1 MRVSTRSTRAR
12 HGTFSRLTPFLAP
25 LLAMTLAAC
34 SAGGTS
40 GGASPTPTS
49 SPQAAA
55 TAAAID
61 ASSAPATAAPVVGT
75 VRLYTTVQ
83 QPTVDAITAALAE
96 VHPGL
101 TLETFRAPTG
111 EVAARI
117 AAEEREGVVR
127 ADILWLT
134 DPLSIE
140 GYAARGLLRE
150 WVPVGAAALDPAF
163 VAPSYWGTRVL
174 NMVIVR
180 AAGAEGPTSWKDLL
194 DPGLRDAVAIPDPA
208 FAGSA
213 FGALGYFAQNPAFG
227 LDFYRSLRANGTVQ
241 LQAPDEVTTAVAEG
255 RFKAGITLDFSARA
269 AEAKGSPVELVWPEE
284 GSIALFGPV
293 AVVDTT
299 ENAETSEAFVEFLLS
314 EAGQAAIGGTGWE
327 PVLPGVGGPEPGGGQ
342 LRPDWPA
349 VFGRQQELLAEYAT
363 IFGD

>member
-1 MRVSTRSTRAR
+1 MRVSTRSTWAR
-12 HGTFSRLTPFLAP
+12 HGIYSRLTPFLAP
-25 LLAMTLAAC
+25 LLAIALVGC
-34 SAGGTS
+34 SGGGSS
-40 GGASPTPTS
+40 GGASPAPAS
-49 SPQAAA
+49 SPQPAA
-55 TAAAID
+55 TATATD
-61 ASSAPATAAPVVGT
+61 ASSAPATTTPVVGT
-75 VRLYTTVQ
+75 VRLYSTVQ
-83 QPTVDAITAALAE
+83 QPTVDAITAALTE

-117 AAEEREGVVR
+117 AAEEREGLVR
-127 ADILWLT
+127 ADVLWLT

-140 GYAARGLLRE
+140 GYASRGLLRE
-150 WVPVGAAALDPAF
+150 WVPDGAAALDPAF

-180 AAGAEGPTSWKDLL
+180 GTDVDGGTGWKDLL
-194 DPGLRDAVAIPDPA
+194 DPALRDAVAVPDPA

-213 FGALGYFAQNPAFG
+213 FGALGYFAQDPAFG
-227 LDFYRSLRANGTVQ
+227 MDFYRSLRANGTVQ

-293 AVVDTT
+293 AVVATT
-299 ENAETSEAFVEFLLS
+299 ENVEASEAFVEFLLS
-314 EAGQAAIGGTGWE
+314 EAGQAAIGATGWE
-327 PVLPGVGGPEPGGGQ
+327 PVLPGVGGPEPGGAQ